1 MDSRG
6 SADQVAIV
14 TGGGRGIGR
23 AIAQA
28 LAADGAKV
36 VVAARTPAQVEETAT
51 LIHDAGGEAA
61 AFAVDVTDVTGVNKM
76 VAAVEKQW
84 GAATLLVNN
93 AAVIGAGGPIWET
106 DTSAWWRTLEINLKG
121 PYLCAQAVLPG
132 MIERGR
138 GRIVNVASK
147 AGLFPITYGAAY
159 AVSKAALIR
168 FSENLAT
175 ETRQH
180 GIAVFAIHPGDVR
193 TAMADYLM
201 TEEVTRWMPWTV
213 SLFENHSVLPERAA
227 QLVLAL
233 ASGEADALSGCFIS
247 IDDDLAGMI
256 QRAGEIQQESLH
268 TLRLKT
274 GDQ

>member
-1 MDSRG
+1 MDSRRLV
-6 SADQVAIV
+6 DQVAIV

-28 LAADGAKV
+28 LAAEGAKV
-36 VVAARTPAQVEETAT
+36 AVAARTPEQVEETAT
-51 LIHDAGGEAA
+51 LIRDAGGEAA
-61 AFAVDVTDVTGVNKM
+61 AFAVDVTDAPSVRQM
-76 VAAVEKQW
+76 VARVETQL
-84 GAATLLVNN
+84 GPITLLVNN
-93 AAVIGAGGPIWET
+93 AAVIGVGGPSWET
-106 DTSAWWRTLEINLKG
+106 DADAWWRTLEINLKG

-132 MIERGR
+132 MVQRGH
-138 GRIVNVASK
+138 GRIVNVASQ
-147 AGLFPITYGAAY
+147 AGLFPLAYGSAY

-168 FSENLAT
+168 FSEILAA

-180 GIAVFAIHPGDVR
+180 GIAVFAIHPGEVR
-193 TAMADYLM
+193 TAMAEYLM

-213 SLFENHSVLPERAA
+213 SMFENHSVAPERSA

-274 GDQ
+274 GDP